1 MKQRSLGILGA
12 ALVIGG
18 IALGIASGIADRQ
31 LASRNAPVAG
41 VHRPDRG
48 NFSGHRGQGWQGLIF
63 GGPARPG
70 FPGFGNRPPANTANP
85 RPSPSG

>member
-12 ALVIGG
+12 VLVIGG

-31 LASRNAPVAG
+31 LANRNAPVAG
-41 VHRPDRG
+41 VHRPDHG
-48 NFSGHRGQGWQGLIF
+48 NFPWQRGQGRQGPIF
-63 GGPARPG
+63 GVPARPG
-70 FPGFGNRPPANTANP
+70 FPGFDNRPPANPANP